1 MTTKRVRAII
11 INNGKVLTIKRT
23 KPDQTYWVMPGGG
36 VESGETNQQALI
48 REIKEEL
55 GLIIE
60 PREILIEVSS
70 TKPETFGQMEYFYA
84 CNIIN
89 GILGSGDGPEFQKD
103 SAYVGSFD
111 FEWLSAQDL
120 INIDLRPNTI
130 KDWLSQSLSI

>member
-1 MTTKRVRAII
+1 MHTKRVRAII
-11 INNGKVLTIKRT
+11 IDHGKVLTIKRT
-23 KPDQTYWVMPGGG
+23 KPDQTYWVIPGGE

-60 PREILIEVSS
+60 PRELLIEVSS

-84 CNIIN
+84 CNIIS
-89 GILGSGDGPEFQKD
+89 GTLGSGDGPEFQKD
-103 SAYVGSFD
+103 SAYVGRFD

-120 INIDLRPNTI
+120 TDLDLRPNTV
-130 KDWLSQSLSI
+130 KNWLRQSLSI